1 MNYLEQKDDKL
12 RISLDPKMISVSEGI
27 AYLSRKTELIDLEV
41 SDISAEEM
49 VARLYKEYQ
58 I

>member
-1 MNYLEQKDDKL
+1 
-12 RISLDPKMISVSEGI
+12 MISVSEGI
-27 AYLSRKTELIDLEV
+27 AYLSRETELIDLEV

>member
-12 RISLDPKMISVSEGI
+12 RISLDPKKVSVSEGI
-27 AYLSRKTELIDLEV
+27 AYLSRETEIIDLEV
-41 SDISAEEM
+41 SDISVDEM
-49 VARLYKEYQ
+49 VIRLYKEYQ